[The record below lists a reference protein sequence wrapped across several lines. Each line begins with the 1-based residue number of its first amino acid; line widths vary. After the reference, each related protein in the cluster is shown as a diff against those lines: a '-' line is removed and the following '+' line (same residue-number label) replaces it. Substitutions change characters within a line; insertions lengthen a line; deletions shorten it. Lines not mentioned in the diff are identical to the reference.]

1 MIDPVTAFAAAQAAF
16 SMTKKL
22 IGAGREIHDITSELG
37 KWYEACSDLTKAES
51 QRKSPKLLETMS
63 QGSESIERQALDII
77 VRKKQLFEKEKE
89 IKFLLDYR
97 YGPGTYKQMSD
108 LRKQIRE
115 ERERTV
121 YRAMEAKR
129 QIVSNCAIGALSF
142 GILGVLGGG
151 IYLLMLALA

>member
-51 QRKSPKLLETMS
+51 QRKSPKLLEKMS
-63 QGSESIERQALDII
+63 QGSESIEREALDII

-129 QIVSNCAIGALSF
+129 QIASNCAITALSF

-151 IYLLMLALA
+151 IYLLILALA

>member
-22 IGAGREIHDITSELG
+22 IGAGREIHDVTSELG

-63 QGSESIERQALDII
+63 QGSESIEREALDII

-129 QIVSNCAIGALSF
+129 QIVNNCAITALSF

-151 IYLLMLALA
+151 IYLLILALA

>member
-22 IGAGREIHDITSELG
+22 IGAGREIHDVTSELG

-51 QRKSPKLLETMS
+51 QRKSPKLLEKMS
-63 QGSESIERQALDII
+63 QGSESIEREALDII

-129 QIVSNCAIGALSF
+129 QIVNNCAITALSF

-151 IYLLMLALA
+151 IYLLILALA

>member
-1 MIDPVTAFAAAQAAF
+1 MIDPVSAFAAAQAAF

-22 IGAGREIHDITSELG
+22 IGAGREIHAITSELG

-51 QRKSPKLLETMS
+51 QRKSPKLLEKMS
-63 QGSESIERQALDII
+63 QGSESIEREALDII

-129 QIVSNCAIGALSF
+129 QIVNNCAITALSF

-151 IYLLMLALA
+151 IYLLILALA

>member
-51 QRKSPKLLETMS
+51 QRKSPKLLEKMS
-63 QGSESIERQALDII
+63 QGSESIEREALDII

-129 QIVSNCAIGALSF
+129 QIVNNCAITALSF

-151 IYLLMLALA
+151 IYLLILALA